1 MNVKRDKST
10 NRRVLT
16 LAAVSLLIAGTIGSA
31 LSQENVQA
39 QTNSTAGQNQ
49 TNMIM
54 GAANITGSIPL
65 GQTIAKAIS
74 SQVHVSLAN
83 ASLIAE
89 KAVGAGA
96 HAASV
101 RLGIVQGSL
110 VYTAWVVDNNYN
122 FHHVLVDPGNGKVL
136 ALSQIPQQ
144 HLLMNGRMG
153 IMGGAGM
160 GMKAHMVGPHGL
172 GIVVQHRGVIMRP
185 GMMARP

>member
-1 MNVKRDKST
+1 MKATEKISVSKNI
-10 NRRVLT
+10 LT
-16 LAAVSLLIAGTIGSA
+16 LASIIVLIAGATGSVSVFLEQNA
-31 LSQENVQA
+31 QA

-136 ALSQIPQQ
+136 ALSQIPKQ

-153 IMGGAGM
+153 M
-160 GMKAHMVGPHGL
+160 GMKAHVIGPHGL

>member
-1 MNVKRDKST
+1 MDVNVKRDKST

-96 HAASV
+96 QQFPSC
-101 RLGIVQGSL
+101 ISGSWERKSIG
-110 VYTAWVVDNNYN
+110 T
-122 FHHVLVDPGNGKVL
+122 
-136 ALSQIPQQ
+136 
-144 HLLMNGRMG
+144 
-153 IMGGAGM
+153 
-160 GMKAHMVGPHGL
+160 
-172 GIVVQHRGVIMRP
+172 
-185 GMMARP
+185 